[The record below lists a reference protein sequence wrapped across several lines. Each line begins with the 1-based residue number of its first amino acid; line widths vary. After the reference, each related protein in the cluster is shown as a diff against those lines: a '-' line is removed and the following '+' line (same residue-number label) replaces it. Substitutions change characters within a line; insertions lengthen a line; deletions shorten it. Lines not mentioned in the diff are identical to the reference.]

1 VHFLHELPFGSLAH
15 SPPQESSDM
24 NDWAEFRHFRYLLE
38 IVRQKGFRAAAEN
51 LHTVQPNLS
60 TQARHFQETSGV
72 QLYRRLSGGRI
83 EITETGQAFEVI
95 AQDVLDARDDAIA
108 ALIAIDHGEV
118 QSLRLGCG
126 PCVDQKLFHITCE
139 AHREMVR
146 NCQIL
151 PVQSDSMRLVQE
163 VIAGDID
170 AALVTSPIKDDR
182 LHVEEIWSDRLVVCL
197 RADHPLAEHSSLQ
210 ADNLN
215 GNLSILIDPQRHPA
229 AHAVLLNYLEEA
241 GVHLDKYSRASHPVE
256 MQTLVKEG
264 FGFALICEG
273 GTVDQELTTRPVT
286 GTEWIL
292 GTAFIYR
299 KNDYPKTIPALL
311 RHLKSRLAAEAEAR
325 HLPFMMNAAAK
336 RHSTEKRQH
345 HSHTTSHDDGPEQLS
360 LLN

>member
-1 VHFLHELPFGSLAH
+1 
-15 SPPQESSDM
+15 M
-24 NDWAEFRHFRYLLE
+24 NEGAEFRHFRYLLE

-60 TQARHFQETSGV
+60 AQARQFQEAFGI
-72 QLYRRLSGGRI
+72 QLYQRLSGGRI
-83 EITETGQAFEVI
+83 EITETGLAFEVI

-126 PCVDQKLFHITCE
+126 PCVDQRLFHITCE

-146 NCQIL
+146 SCQIL
-151 PVQSDSMRLVQE
+151 PVQSDSMHLVQE
-163 VIAGDID
+163 VISGDID
-170 AALVTSPIKDDR
+170 AALVTSPIKDER
-182 LHVEEIWSDRLVVCL
+182 LHVEEIWYDRLVVCL
-197 RADHPLAEHSSLQ
+197 RADHPLAAHPSLQ

-229 AHAVLLNYLEEA
+229 AHAVVLKYLEEA
-241 GVHLDKYSRASHPVE
+241 DVHLDKYSRASHPIE

-273 GTVDQELTTRPVT
+273 GAVDQELTTRPVA
-286 GTEWIL
+286 GTDWIL
-292 GTAFIYR
+292 GTSFVYR
-299 KNDYPKTIPALL
+299 KQDYPKTITALL
-311 RHLKSRLAAEAEAR
+311 RHLKSLLAAEAEPR
-325 HLPFMMNAAAK
+325 HLPFVMNAAAK
-336 RHSTEKRQH
+336 RRTSVKRQH
-345 HSHTTSHDDGPEQLS
+345 HSQGDGPEQLS